1 MSSPQQG
8 EEQRHEESNATAAEE
23 RTTTLKHNIEKALA
37 QEKQDIQA
45 GRLKDENHLDK
56 SHDFYLMCEAAR
68 RGDLRLAQEQITKG
82 VNINARDEYDYTPLI
97 LASLCGH
104 FELVQ
109 MLLEQGAKCE
119 RDTFQGQGRPL
130 HGDGGCGGG
139 SGFPADNGN
148 GRAASCHSDTRA
160 SFLQAFC
167 AGRREGDPRGGA

>member
-1 MSSPQQG
+1 MSSHQEDQ
-8 EEQRHEESNATAAEE
+8 HEENNATAAEE

-45 GRLKDENHLDK
+45 GRLKDENPLDK
-56 SHDFYLMCEAAR
+56 SHDFYLVCEAAR

-119 RDTFQGQGRPL
+119 RDTFQGERCLYNASRDKSSHKRLASDGRHHTAYFGHELPT
-130 HGDGGCGGG
+130 
-139 SGFPADNGN
+139 A
-148 GRAASCHSDTRA
+148 
-160 SFLQAFC
+160 
-167 AGRREGDPRGGA
+167 